1 MIMRKWLYGILAL
14 IMVVQAV
21 VTVAYVH
28 QSEQSGLEY
37 VSFSHD
43 ADLPLSAGQTGSE
56 TPDNDFGCH
65 HCCHCTGIF
74 PPLING
80 ALKTV
85 ISAEKHFGYG
95 LRLPSAL
102 ISPHLRPPIL

>member
-1 MIMRKWLYGILAL
+1 MRKWLYGILAL

-28 QSEQSGLEY
+28 QSEQNGLEY
-37 VSFSHD
+37 VSFNHD
-43 ADLPLSAGQTGSE
+43 ADLTSSAGQAGSE
-56 TPDNDFGCH
+56 TSDNDFGCH

-80 ALKTV
+80 ALKAV
-85 ISAEKHFGYG
+85 ISAEKRFGYG
-95 LRLPSAL
+95 LKLPSAL